1 MAKKK
6 EIIEET
12 VVETPVVVVEETPVA
27 EPVLVEETPKKVSRS
42 LTPDVAKPQPP
53 QIGHTT
59 RAFRGR

>member
-6 EIIEET
+6 ELTEEEVVVVAEAT
-12 VVETPVVVVEETPVA
+12 AVEPVLVVETP
-27 EPVLVEETPKKVSRS
+27 KKASRS
-42 LTPDVAKPQPP
+42 NGVDVPKPQPE

>member
-6 EIIEET
+6 ELTEEE
-12 VVETPVVVVEETPVA
+12 VVVVVEAPAVEPILVVEAPV
-27 EPVLVEETPKKVSRS
+27 KQSRS
-42 LTPDVAKPQPP
+42 NGVDVPKPQPE

>member
-6 EIIEET
+6 EFIEEPVQEEVVVP
-12 VVETPVVVVEETPVA
+12 VVETPIVEV
-27 EPVLVEETPKKVSRS
+27 PKKASRS
-42 LTPDVAKPQPP
+42 NGVDVPKPQPA